1 MAARLSIIVPTHDGD
16 GLDRLFESVED
27 QLQPGDE
34 VLIIGDIY
42 GDALAGGKSPFNGYM
57 VDHSPQAGVY
67 RWMAHDAGHHCW
79 GHCQINY
86 GITQAR
92 GDYLIFID
100 DDDCVPGGALDSI
113 RRAIAEQVEPR
124 PLMFKFWSRRHNTY
138 LPQGHYIRES
148 AIGGHAMVVPNVP
161 ERLGQWACRYAGDY
175 DWIVSTV
182 ALWPSG
188 VAWYDDVIAC
198 A

>member
-16 GLDRLFESVED
+16 GLDRLFESVFD
-27 QLQPGDE
+27 QLLPGDE
-34 VLIIGDIY
+34 LLIVLDVHDG
-42 GDALAGGKSPFNGYM
+42 SPDGLPHGLEM
-57 VDHSPQAGVY
+57 PQAKY
-67 RWMAHDAGHHCW
+67 LELDAGHHCW

-124 PLMFKFWSRRHNTY
+124 PLMFRFWSRRHNTY

-148 AIGGHAMVVPNVP
+148 AIGGHAMVVPNVTG
-161 ERLGQWACRYAGDY
+161 RLGTWACRYAGDY

>member
-16 GLDRLFESVED
+16 GLDRLFVSVED

-34 VLIIGDIY
+34 VLIVGDIHDGPLSDEVMQTIRSARHNY
-42 GDALAGGKSPFNGYM
+42 LSF
-57 VDHSPQAGVY
+57 
-67 RWMAHDAGHHCW
+67 DAGHHCW
-79 GHCQINY
+79 GHCQINE
-86 GITQAR
+86 GITWAN
-92 GDYLIFID
+92 GDYLMFID
-100 DDDCVPGGALDSI
+100 DDDCVPAGALDSI
-113 RRAIAEQVEPR
+113 RRALAEQVEPR
-124 PLMFKFWSRRHNTY
+124 PLMFKFYSRRHNTY

-161 ERLGQWACRYAGDY
+161 ERLGTWACRYAGDY